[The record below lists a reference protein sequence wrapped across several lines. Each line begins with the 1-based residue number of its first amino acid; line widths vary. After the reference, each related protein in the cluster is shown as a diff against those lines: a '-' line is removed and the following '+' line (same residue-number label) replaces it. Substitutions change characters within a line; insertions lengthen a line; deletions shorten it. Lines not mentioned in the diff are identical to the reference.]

1 MKSLHPIVV
10 EAWNSREG
18 TIVFTTT
25 HPSGVPNSIYAGS
38 VKLHNDNTILVTDNY
53 FSKTRENILS
63 GSKAS
68 ILFITTERISYQI
81 KGTISYHQSGELFD
95 DMKQWNPAKHPG
107 HAVAAVS
114 IDEIFSG
121 AEKLR

>member
-1 MKSLHPIVV
+1 MNPLPKLVV
-10 EAWNSREG
+10 DAWNSREG
-18 TIVFTTT
+18 AIVFTTT
-25 HPSGVPNSIYAGS
+25 HPDGVPNSIYAGS
-38 VKLHNDNTILVTDNY
+38 VKLYNDNTILVTDNY